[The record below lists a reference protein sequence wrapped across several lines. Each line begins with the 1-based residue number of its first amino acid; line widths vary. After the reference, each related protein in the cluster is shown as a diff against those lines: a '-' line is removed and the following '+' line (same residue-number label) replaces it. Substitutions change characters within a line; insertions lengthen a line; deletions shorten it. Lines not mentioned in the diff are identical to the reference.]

1 MDIRGIYHRLKNEV
15 AKFGAVGLI
24 AYVID
29 VSIFNLLLNN
39 SLSDKPLTSK
49 TISAIVATT
58 FAYFGNRFWTFRDR
72 ARTSYRKEYVLFVV
86 LNGVGM
92 GIQLT
97 CLATSHYLL
106 DFTSALAD
114 NISGNGIGLVF
125 GTLFRFWS
133 YRKWVFLAQD
143 SIEDS
148 RSQIS
153 N

>member
-1 MDIRGIYHRLKNEV
+1 VDIRGIYHRLKNEV

>member
-1 MDIRGIYHRLKNEV
+1 VDIRGIYHRLKNEV

-97 CLATSHYLL
+97 CLAISHYLL